1 MSIKLYTDVH
11 IPYAIVVG
19 LRARS
24 VDVVTA
30 QEDGSAR
37 LSDPVLL
44 DRATAL
50 DRALFTY
57 DHDFLVEAARRQRAG
72 ETFAGIIYADQLNV
86 TIGLCVSDLEVIAKV
101 VNRKI

>member
-11 IPYAIVVG
+11 IPYAIVAG

-24 VDVVTA
+24 VDVITA
-30 QEDGSAR
+30 QADGSAR
-37 LSDPVLL
+37 LSDPALL

-57 DHDFLVEAARRQRAG
+57 DQDFLVEAARRQRAG
-72 ETFAGIIYADQLNV
+72 ETFAESFLLTNSMSQLASAFP
-86 TIGLCVSDLEVIAKV
+86 IWK
-101 VNRKI
+101 